1 MKIKIQSQADKISPY
16 RLKSGRYTVSVHTED
31 EAKRFKH
38 FIHKVTKNQMAENY
52 ELKKKLSEIHG
63 LILEEKKESELSV

>member
-1 MKIKIQSQADKISPY
+1 MKVRIQRQSDKVSPY

-38 FIHKVTKNQMAENY
+38 FIHKVTKNQVAENY
-52 ELKKKLSEIHG
+52 ELKKKLSEIQR
-63 LILEEKKESELSV
+63 LILEEKKEGELSE